1 MGKRIKRGKKKS
13 SYKPKYKGVRYLTTQ
28 LQTKW
33 KKRYKDK
40 TLARTR
46 AYELLDVLRSK
57 GLKVNLENLYLL
69 ERKHREKKVDI
80 VKPEDLGYEI
90 PETPFYLFNN
100 GDDITGFN
108 GILLSNNKVKV
119 VFASDGVIGDY
130 EFEGTGLEFANA
142 FRGSDMIRHLRK
154 YYNNSPTAEFNFKGL
169 HDDVMLFE
177 IFAPNGM
184 TSGNG
189 ESKSIVPPSSEGI
202 SDIDKQIE
210 LKKLDIESDKLKI
223 QKADKMLELLKAGV
237 PYADA
242 KKMLGI

>member
-1 MGKRIKRGKKKS
+1 MGKRTKRSKS

-46 AYELLDVLRSK
+46 AYELLDALRSR
-57 GLKVNLENLYLL
+57 GLKVNLTNLYLL
-69 ERKHREKKVDI
+69 ERKHRAVSEDI
-80 VKPEDLGYEI
+80 ILADDLGYEI
-90 PETPFYLFNN
+90 PPTPFYQFNN
-100 GDDITGFN
+100 GEDLTGFN
-108 GILLSNNKVKV
+108 GILLSNNQVKV
-119 VFASDGVIGDY
+119 VFANDGVIGDY
-130 EFEGTGLEFANA
+130 EFDGTGLEFTDS

-154 YYNNSPTAEFNFKGL
+154 YYNNTPVAEFNFKGL
-169 HDDVMLFE
+169 YNGVMLFE
-177 IFAPNGM
+177 INAPEGM

-189 ESKSIVPPSSEGI
+189 ESKSVALPSSVGV
-202 SDIDKQIE
+202 SDLDKQIE

-223 QKADKMLELLKAGV
+223 AKADKMLELLKAGV

-242 KKMLGI
+242 KKILGI

>member
-1 MGKRIKRGKKKS
+1 MGKRNKRRKS

-40 TLARTR
+40 TLARSR

-69 ERKHREKKVDI
+69 ERRHRDTKLDV
-80 VKPEDLGYEI
+80 VKAEDLGYEI
-90 PETPFYLFNN
+90 PPTPFYQFNN
-100 GDDITGFN
+100 AEDLTGFN
-108 GILLSNNKVKV
+108 GILLSNNQVKV

-130 EFEGTGLEFANA
+130 EFEGTGLDFANA

-154 YYNNSPTAEFNFKGL
+154 YYNNTPVAEFNFKGL
-169 HDDVMLFE
+169 YDGVMLFE
-177 IFAPNGM
+177 IYAPEGM

-189 ESKSIVPPSSEGI
+189 ESKSVSLPSSEEI

-210 LKKLDIESDKLKI
+210 LEKLRKGN
-223 QKADKMLELLKAGV
+223 LELELKKEMIMKG
-237 PYADA
+237 YSIEDIN
-242 KKMLGI
+242 KFLNS